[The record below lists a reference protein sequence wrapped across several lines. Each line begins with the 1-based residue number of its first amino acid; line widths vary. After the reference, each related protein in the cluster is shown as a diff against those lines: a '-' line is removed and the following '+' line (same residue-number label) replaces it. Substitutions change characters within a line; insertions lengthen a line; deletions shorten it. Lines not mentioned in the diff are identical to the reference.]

1 MGSGRNRG
9 FQAFFERLKRTRLGR
24 KIRFMR
30 KPKIGIPSFSST
42 LVTIILIAISIF
54 IMSGGVYI
62 QIEKT
67 GLALQTKKGT
77 ISVVYPSTSV
87 QTSGEAYL
95 VASLLCLGI
104 GGLLA
109 CLLSLRYAFR
119 AKYGKIALFLGMG
132 LVLLSF
138 YILWEMTQAK
148 LNREVWPEVMDL
160 WRVLSP
166 CLLS

>member
-1 MGSGRNRG
+1 MRSSRNRESQG
-9 FQAFFERLKRTRLGR
+9 FYERLKRTRLGR

-30 KPKIGIPSFSST
+30 KPKIRIPGFSST
-42 LVTIILIAISIF
+42 IVTFALLAIAIF
-54 IMSGGVYI
+54 VMSGGVYV
-62 QIEKT
+62 QIENP
-67 GLALQTKKGT
+67 GLALQTKQGT

-119 AKYGKIALFLGMG
+119 AKYGRVALFLGLG
-132 LVLLSF
+132 LFLLSF
-138 YILWEMTQAK
+138 YLLWDMTQAK
-148 LNREVWPEVMDL
+148 LNREIWPMIMDL
-160 WRVLSP
+160 GMALAP
-166 CLLS
+166 CL